1 MLQDN
6 QTQEIWKPQ
15 LLETFKETNDTGKLE
30 KREIES
36 YLPFNWMLIGESWR
50 KANTNLQPE
59 WHIYTEFLFSRK
71 WIILY
76 KEIFVQNIFN
86 YVNI

>member
-36 YLPFNWMLIGESWR
+36 YLPFN
-50 KANTNLQPE
+50 
-59 WHIYTEFLFSRK
+59 
-71 WIILY
+71 
-76 KEIFVQNIFN
+76 
-86 YVNI
+86 